1 MNGWL
6 IVNGFLNSEKFND
19 LTQLFCEAA
28 KKQRIQLRVVLN
40 TEQLVTLGMPNVMQP
55 EERPDFVIF
64 WDKDILL
71 AKYLESLE
79 IPVFNSSSCIEVCDD
94 KRLTHLALQ
103 KKRLPMPK
111 TVFAP
116 MTYDNI
122 GFTQTDFLSLVEKE
136 LSFPMIVKEAFGS
149 FGQQVYFVRD
159 PQELVSLV
167 KSKKSTKLLFQEYI
181 QNSKGHDIRLQ
192 VVGEHVVAAMHR
204 FNPND
209 FRANISNGGNMEPYI
224 PTEQETKLALCA
236 ANAVGAS
243 FAGVDL
249 LWTKTGACVC
259 EVNSNAHFRNL
270 LDCTGV
276 NTADEI
282 IKYIQG
288 VLKK

>member
-79 IPVFNSSSCIEVCDD
+79 TPVFNSSSCIEVCDD

-159 PQELVSLV
+159 PQELVSLI
-167 KSKKSTKLLFQEYI
+167 KSKKSKKLLFQEYI

-192 VVGEHVVAAMHR
+192 VVGDRVVAAMHR

-209 FRANISNGGNMEPYI
+209 FRANISNGGNMEPYT

-236 ANAVGAS
+236 ANAVDAS

-282 IKYIQG
+282 IKFIQG
-288 VLKK
+288 VLRK